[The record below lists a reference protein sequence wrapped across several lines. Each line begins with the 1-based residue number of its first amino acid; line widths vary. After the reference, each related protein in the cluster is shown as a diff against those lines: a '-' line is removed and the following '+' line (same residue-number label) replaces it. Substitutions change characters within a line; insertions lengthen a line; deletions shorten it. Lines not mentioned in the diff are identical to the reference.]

1 MKKKLIHYVEKAKGN
16 RFYKNVSWQ
25 LVSNVSQ
32 ALFGGCYLLFLGKK
46 LGATQFGIYSL
57 IVAIVSVVG
66 QVFEL
71 RLQDIIARDFFHL
84 DEINS
89 DKLTD
94 ESPKLFSYLKIEFFT
109 RAIPVLIIIL
119 CVNLIAGPMG
129 LPPEYYEMVY
139 IAAMA
144 FLFSKAT
151 NGVGT
156 GLLRVLGRL
165 DLLAYSVIIDWG
177 GKLLITF
184 LLSLYMPLSL
194 RLIFLVSFWTSL
206 VSGLVL
212 ITGALREYIKRCD
225 KDFLRS
231 FSSSKMMKDLIHA
244 KRIFISNLL
253 ISISGLMSKDLDL
266 TIISSFM
273 TFDKLGYYKMS
284 KSFVQVCWRAV
295 DPFYLSIM
303 PEIQKRWA
311 KREYDGLK
319 KLLKKTSTLLFAFS
333 LLIIVTCFFLV
344 KFVAEPY
351 LGVQYHDISYY
362 TLCMSVWILIN
373 SIFIWGHPLA
383 VAINRPEYA
392 VWGEIAGAVIGTLS
406 LYLFLPSLG
415 IYGAAISWSLT
426 LIITSVTVGLSS
438 YKNFEKRIA
447 SES

>member
-1 MKKKLIHYVEKAKGN
+1 MKKKLIDYVEKAKGN

-89 DKLTD
+89 EKLTD

-119 CVNLIAGPMG
+119 CVKLIAGPMG
-129 LPPEYYEMVY
+129 LPPEYYDMVY

-177 GKLLITF
+177 GKILITF
-184 LLSLYMPLSL
+184 FLSLYMPLSL
-194 RLIFLVSFWTSL
+194 RLIFLVSFW
-206 VSGLVL
+206 
-212 ITGALREYIKRCD
+212 
-225 KDFLRS
+225 
-231 FSSSKMMKDLIHA
+231 
-244 KRIFISNLL
+244 
-253 ISISGLMSKDLDL
+253 
-266 TIISSFM
+266 
-273 TFDKLGYYKMS
+273 
-284 KSFVQVCWRAV
+284 
-295 DPFYLSIM
+295 
-303 PEIQKRWA
+303 
-311 KREYDGLK
+311 
-319 KLLKKTSTLLFAFS
+319 
-333 LLIIVTCFFLV
+333 
-344 KFVAEPY
+344 
-351 LGVQYHDISYY
+351 
-362 TLCMSVWILIN
+362 
-373 SIFIWGHPLA
+373 
-383 VAINRPEYA
+383 PEY
-392 VWGEIAGAVIGTLS
+392 VV
-406 LYLFLPSLG
+406 FL
-415 IYGAAISWSLT
+415 A
-426 LIITSVTVGLSS
+426 
-438 YKNFEKRIA
+438 RC
-447 SES
+447 